1 MSARHCVK
9 YPEIQ
14 AFFDPYF
21 PVYGQNR
28 IRIFQY
34 LDRIRDSVQMRENTD
49 TILPTYKPVFWHI
62 LRSERIG
69 VGWQKI
75 KKQSGTII
83 KVCVNTE
90 IKFLI

>member
-62 LRSERIG
+62 LRSERTG
-69 VGWQKI
+69 VGCKRSRNNLEQ
-75 KKQSGTII
+75 
-83 KVCVNTE
+83 
-90 IKFLI
+90 